1 MKKILLIL
9 TIVFYSLLSQSQ
21 FMSLFS
27 VGYPNCRITLANTS
41 ICSGAS
47 ATLTSTG
54 NCLNY
59 TWSSGQ
65 STSAITVSPTATTT
79 YTITAYSAKCFQ
91 TVTAQAV
98 ISVTTTP
105 TITVNDATINTGES
119 ATLTASGGTNYS
131 WSTGASTSAI
141 SVSPTV
147 TTTYLVSAIGTCV
160 GTAISTVT
168 VVAPFDPE
176 DLPSLIGIY
185 NPSVNLTKDVY
196 DAVSSWADQSNSN
209 AFTQSTT
216 GNKPSYIAN
225 QINGKP
231 VVRFVSPTYLSSSV
245 TQDGDITIYIVMKG
259 SVASWG
265 QAINFDATEQ
275 MGIAYWDG
283 SNLLY
288 GDASYD
294 YEFVATTG
302 ANYFQTTWVIT
313 KSSGHWLIN
322 VNHVNKLDKVK
333 FYRDILNMEMGRMK
347 YSGTYYYF
355 RGDIAYFALYG
366 AVHSAANIEKM
377 EHYINE
383 QFFP

>member
-147 TTTYLVSAIGTCV
+147 TCV